1 LARQLFDIGIFN
13 ALSSA
18 GALGAGWKLAF
29 YTATTTTPITTY
41 NAASFRR
48 PRSAHPH
55 GGPSLAQILMVAQ
68 LRIIDESNVDRLIT
82 EIIIADGSG
91 TDRTITQGR
100 IIDAMGVDRVFFDP
114 GGASSFVVNLDF
126 ANRYGFSNTGTI
138 TTNTVTATPSG
149 GTGPYTYAWTL
160 ISHDGPVNP
169 TATSAATA
177 ATAFTQ
183 TGVGP
188 GEIYSAVF
196 RCTVTDSLAATATAD
211 CTAHFAD
218 IT

>member
-1 LARQLFDIGIFN
+1 V
-13 ALSSA
+13 
-18 GALGAGWKLAF
+18 
-29 YTATTTTPITTY
+29 
-41 NAASFRR
+41 AANIKIRDDSNTLRT
-48 PRSAHPH
+48 
-55 GGPSLAQILMVAQ
+55 VTQ
-68 LRIIDESNVDRLIT
+68 LRLQD
-82 EIIIADGSG
+82 AGG
-91 TDRTITQGR
+91 TLRTITRVR
-100 IIDAMGVDRVFFDP
+100 IRDQNNVLRTVYDP

-183 TGVGP
+183 TAVGP